1 MSVKDKII
9 RPIYYFVRRLVR
21 LNIIKTLYFNFKMMP
36 IGQAIRLPIYLY
48 GKIRFHGLHGKVTI
62 SAPIERGMIKIGYRW
77 HDLWPTS
84 YLPTQLRID
93 GKLVFDGWAI
103 ISGGAAITVV
113 GAILKLGNLC
123 VIGGGTVIKALKNIS
138 IGDSTRIT
146 GDCTIMDCDMHFV
159 KNIETGVIKN
169 NMAPIAIGS
178 NCWINS
184 RSVISKGAVIPDF
197 TVAARSSF
205 INKDYSQFGKN
216 LFLVGQPAKPLDIK
230 VQRIM
235 GTTEQHRIAEEFK
248 KNNCSEI
255 VVEPGLFV
263 EGDDNMKS
271 FKEYGL

>member
-1 MSVKDKII
+1 MTIKDIV
-9 RPIYYFVRRLVR
+9 RPFYYSMRRLIR
-21 LNIIKTLYFNFKMMP
+21 LNICKTLFLNFRMLP
-36 IGQAIRLPIYLY
+36 FRQAVRLPIFLY
-48 GKIRFHGLHGKVTI
+48 GKIRFHGLNGKVVI
-62 SAPIERGMIKIGYRW
+62 SSPIQKGMIKIGYRW
-77 HDLWPTS
+77 HDLWPSS

-113 GAILKLGNLC
+113 GAVLKIGNLC
-123 VIGGGTVIKALKNIS
+123 TIGGGTVIKALKSIS

-178 NCWINS
+178 SCWINS
-184 RSVISKGAVIPDF
+184 RSVISKGAVVPDY

-216 LFLVGQPAKPLDIK
+216 LFLVGQPAKPLGIK

-235 GTTEQHRIAEEFK
+235 GTAEQHRIAEEFK
-248 KNNCSEI
+248 KNSEAEI
-255 VVEPGLFV
+255 VVEPGLFD
-263 EGDDNMKS
+263 EGEDNMKS